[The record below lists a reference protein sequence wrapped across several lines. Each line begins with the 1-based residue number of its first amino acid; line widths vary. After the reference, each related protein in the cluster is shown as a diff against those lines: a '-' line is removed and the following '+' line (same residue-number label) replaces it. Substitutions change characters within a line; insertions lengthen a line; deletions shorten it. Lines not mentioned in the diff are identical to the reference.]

1 MKYLI
6 LLISFF
12 YFDAFAIEPHEK
24 LKNKNLE
31 KKAIEISKQL
41 RCLVCQNEDIHN
53 SNADIAKDLR
63 MLVRKKLLAGENKKE
78 ILNYVHARY
87 GDFVLFSPP
96 FKFQNL
102 GLWLMPLGFFIV
114 LAFYFFR
121 KN

>member
-1 MKYLI
+1 MKYFI
-6 LLISFF
+6 FLLSFF
-12 YFDAFAIEPHEK
+12 YFDSFAIEPYEK
-24 LKNKNLE
+24 LKDENLE
-31 KKAIEISKQL
+31 KVAIDISKQL

-63 MLVRKKLLAGENKKE
+63 MLVRKKLLAGQTKKE
-78 ILNYVHARY
+78 ILNYVHDRY

-102 GLWLMPLGFFIV
+102 GLWIMPLGFFIV
-114 LAFYFFR
+114 LTFYFFR